1 MAVILLFC
9 LCLAAFGCSGGSG
22 AREGAVD
29 GSQEAPDGGE
39 SAVAVRVAPV
49 ERRTLRRVL
58 RTTADLR
65 PEREVKVASLVS
77 ERIVTFNV
85 ENGDFIDKGEV
96 LAVIRSDAL
105 QQAIAQLDAEIA
117 AVDAELTARRLD
129 LNRGR
134 RLYRQQAISRQNFE
148 QLQSAYDA
156 VAARKDSLI
165 ASRAQQLINQQNSTI
180 RAPISGVVANKTLQV
195 GDLASPQ
202 LTLCSLYAIDTLKV
216 TLQVGEADAAR
227 VEEGQPVRVTIDA
240 WPGREFVGGVARVFP
255 YLDPQTRSATVEI
268 ELKNPPIGAGGR
280 RELAPGMFGSAE
292 LVLEEAQDALS
303 VPSQALLFVES
314 DAGSEREGLFVVE
327 QDRARLR
334 LPEIGLRE
342 DAFVQVK
349 SGVTEGELAVIVGQQ
364 NLVDGE
370 AVTIVE
376 DAAARDAG
384 TNGEPD
390 MDADATPDLAGLPDE
405 DAGAEIDAGMDAG
418 QSNDAATK
426 VRSPRRSP
434 KRSPDRPGARR

>member
-1 MAVILLFC
+1 
-9 LCLAAFGCSGGSG
+9 
-22 AREGAVD
+22 
-29 GSQEAPDGGE
+29 
-39 SAVAVRVAPV
+39 
-49 ERRTLRRVL
+49 
-58 RTTADLR
+58 
-65 PEREVKVASLVS
+65 
-77 ERIVTFNV
+77 
-85 ENGDFIDKGEV
+85 
-96 LAVIRSDAL
+96 
-105 QQAIAQLDAEIA
+105 
-117 AVDAELTARRLD
+117 
-129 LNRGR
+129 
-134 RLYRQQAISRQNFE
+134 
-148 QLQSAYDA
+148 
-156 VAARKDSLI
+156 
-165 ASRAQQLINQQNSTI
+165 
-180 RAPISGVVANKTLQV
+180 
-195 GDLASPQ
+195 
-202 LTLCSLYAIDTLKV
+202 
-216 TLQVGEADAAR
+216 
-227 VEEGQPVRVTIDA
+227 
-240 WPGREFVGGVARVFP
+240 
-255 YLDPQTRSATVEI
+255 
-268 ELKNPPIGAGGR
+268 
-280 RELAPGMFGSAE
+280 MFGSAE

-314 DAGSEREGLFVVE
+314 DAGREREGLFVVE

-434 KRSPDRPGARR
+434 KRSPDRPGVRR